1 MPNGTPT
8 TPFVEALSV
17 PITECVQALNELLAL
32 RSEDYHL
39 IAVIPCPGKNWV
51 GSKRYHWLIV
61 WRPKLP
67 SP

>member
-1 MPNGTPT
+1 MPNGPHT
-8 TPFVEALSV
+8 TPFIEALTV
-17 PITECVQALNELLAL
+17 PVENCVPALNDLLAL
-32 RSEDYHL
+32 RSEDYVL

-51 GSKRYHWLIV
+51 GSRRYHWLIV